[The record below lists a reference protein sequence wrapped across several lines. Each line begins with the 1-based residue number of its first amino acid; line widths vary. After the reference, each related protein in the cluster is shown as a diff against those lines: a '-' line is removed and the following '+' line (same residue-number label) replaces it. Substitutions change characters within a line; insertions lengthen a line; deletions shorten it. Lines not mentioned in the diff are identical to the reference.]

1 MLSGDTVVRGHG
13 RGKISS
19 SVIGNVSKL
28 MSEITSNSF
37 QDLIP
42 PTNGSLHVHVE
53 TYIFEAS
60 FFFAKRKIV

>member
-60 FFFAKRKIV
+60 FFLAIREIV